1 MLSEVQTKSAN
12 FLRIVSVLRRL
23 RKDGTISA
31 KEYNRA
37 KKYYQQLKSIAKE
50 ISDENVSY
58 NEEYHLTKVPSDI
71 KALYNSL
78 KDAACKQFDL
88 SLDPRKLYIA
98 SWLLILSFS

>member
-37 KKYYQQLKSIAKE
+37 KKYYQQLTGA
-50 ISDENVSY
+50 
-58 NEEYHLTKVPSDI
+58 DI
-71 KALYNSL
+71 
-78 KDAACKQFDL
+78 
-88 SLDPRKLYIA
+88 
-98 SWLLILSFS
+98 ILAD